1 MDLTTTQLV
10 SLARSKLLETGTEIL
25 SDATLLIYANWAKQD
40 INKRIFPASSILSTT
55 VNFTNGIGSLPADFG
70 TLYGSGYSNTTA
82 FQEITAGDFSS
93 ADGYAI
99 TVEGGTLKAYPTST
113 ASLSIKYYPKYNTLS
128 AGVDPNMDSYF
139 QELIVYGILFR
150 AYEDLQDEEMSMQY
164 ESKYEKKLAQKLA
177 SQSAYEE
184 ENVRGGQLF
193 NPVNLLG
200 SSWESPNSF

>member
-10 SLARSKLLETGTEIL
+10 DIARSKLLEIGTEIL
-25 SDATLLIYANWAKQD
+25 SDATLLIYANWTKQD
-40 INKRIFPASSILSTT
+40 INKRIFPASSILSAT
-55 VNFTNGIGSLPADFG
+55 VNFTSGTGSLPSDFG
-70 TLYGSGYSNTTA
+70 TLYGSGYSNTTP
-82 FQEITAGDFSS
+82 FQEVTAGDFSS

-99 TVEGGTLKAYPTST
+99 TVEGGSLKVYPTT
-113 ASLSIKYYPKYNTLS
+113 TGSLTIKYYPKYNTLS
-128 AGVDPNMDSYF
+128 AMVNPNMDSYF

-177 SQSAYEE
+177 AQSNYEE
-184 ENVRGGQLF
+184 DNVRGGQLF
-193 NPVNLLG
+193 NSLDLLG